1 MLKNP
6 KICYLETDFPSK
18 KRIEWHSFHGKIDEI
33 GSSIKVREVP
43 KEGKQ
48 IGLTDR

>member
-18 KRIEWHSFHGKIDEI
+18 KENYDEL
-33 GSSIKVREVP
+33 
-43 KEGKQ
+43 
-48 IGLTDR
+48 LTTTYILS